1 LAAVRGVETFHSTD
15 AYVVASRLQG
25 FLERHLPADARLEL
39 LLSGENGDNRALS
52 FYTACE
58 AVLDPVVPVA
68 RYKHLCGEYP
78 TASAF
83 AVWLALQ
90 LEPGQTLPSHMVK
103 RAGGIRPNGG
113 TGARLNRGES
123 ADVVLADS
131 PYFLLYNNH
140 KLSQHSFILLERF
153 R

>member
-1 LAAVRGVETFHSTD
+1 VRGVETFHSTD

-58 AVLDPVVPVA
+58 AVLDPAVPVA

-83 AVWLALQ
+83 AVWLVLQ

-103 RAGGIRPNGG
+103 RAGGIRPNQGDP
-113 TGARLNRGES
+113 
-123 ADVVLADS
+123 ADVILSDS
-131 PYFLLYNNH
+131 RYFLLYNNH